1 MCLLPFLQCFNLVSS
16 CDRRRWQNQ
25 VDAASWL
32 LGSALQSKEALP
44 INTSVPSLFVESDEQ
59 SGLMVGRL
67 T

>member
-16 CDRRRWQNQ
+16 CDRQRWQNQ

-32 LGSALQSKEALP
+32 LGSPLQSKEALP
-44 INTSVPSLFVESDEQ
+44 INTFVPSLFVESDEQ

-67 T
+67 M